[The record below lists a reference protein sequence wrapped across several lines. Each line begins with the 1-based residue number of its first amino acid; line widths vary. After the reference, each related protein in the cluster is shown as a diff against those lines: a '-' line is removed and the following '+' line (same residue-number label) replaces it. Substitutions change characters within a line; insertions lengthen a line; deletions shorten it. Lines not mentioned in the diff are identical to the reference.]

1 MKFINHKTGYV
12 LYTPLGL
19 LNGQW
24 VQFDGLFHS
33 KNLSMTGEW
42 VVGGGRFLDMG
53 FPVDILNSMWKF
65 QGLIKRLSTNNFR
78 VTLNRF
84 CPLSTH
90 PLPSHAPTIKMDRTL
105 TKIK

>member
-42 VVGGGRFLDMG
+42 VVGGGGGG
-53 FPVDILNSMWKF
+53 FWTWDF
-65 QGLIKRLSTNNFR
+65 QLIY
-78 VTLNRF
+78 
-84 CPLSTH
+84 
-90 PLPSHAPTIKMDRTL
+90 
-105 TKIK
+105 